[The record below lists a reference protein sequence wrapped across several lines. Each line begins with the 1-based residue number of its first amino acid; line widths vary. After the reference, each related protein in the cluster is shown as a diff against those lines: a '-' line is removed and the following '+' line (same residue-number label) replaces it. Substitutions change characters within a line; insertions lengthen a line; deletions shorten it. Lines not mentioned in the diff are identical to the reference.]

1 MVNLIR
7 IKGCYSSNINACIKI
22 GLYGCGTLGLDF
34 MNKYKELKFING
46 NASIFII
53 LICYLL

>member
-7 IKGCYSSNINACIKI
+7 LKGYYSSNTNVCIKI
-22 GLYGCGTLGLDF
+22 GLYGCGLLGLDF

-53 LICYLL
+53 LICYSL